1 MMSREV
7 MEMKQAVLEQPGR
20 VVIRDIPQPE
30 PGPGQILLK
39 IKEIG
44 VCGSDIHAWHGK
56 HPYITCPIVQGHE
69 FSAQVVKAGPGA
81 RGFRAGDNVT
91 VMPQVVCGTCYA
103 CRHGDYHICS
113 SLKVIGC
120 QVDGAAQE
128 YFAVD
133 SSLALKLPAG
143 MSYELGAM
151 VEPVAVGVHAL
162 SRLGSVKGQR
172 LVVLGAGPIGN
183 LTAQSARAMGADVM
197 ITDINGF
204 RLQVASRCGIRH
216 CVNTGRED
224 LATAVQRAFGSDGA
238 DAILECVGAQE
249 TIAQAISVS
258 RKGGAIVVVGVFGQ
272 KPTLDVGLIQ
282 DKELR
287 VNGTLMYK
295 ADDYR
300 TAIKLLVSRAVDP
313 VPLVTQR
320 FPFSQYGEAYEHIER
335 NRDTT
340 MKVLIDVE
348 R

>member
-1 MMSREV
+1 M
-7 MEMKQAVLEQPGR
+7 MKQAVLEQPGR
-20 VVIRDIPQPE
+20 VLFREVSLPE
-30 PGPGQILLK
+30 PGPGQLLLK

-56 HPYITCPIVQGHE
+56 HPYIRCPIVQGHE
-69 FSAQVVKAGPGA
+69 FSAQVVKSGPGA
-81 RGFRAGDNVT
+81 RGFRDGDNVT

-133 SSLALKLPAG
+133 ASLALRLPAG
-143 MSYELGAM
+143 MSYDLGAT

-162 SRLGSVKGQR
+162 SRLGPVKGRR
-172 LVVLGAGPIGN
+172 LLVLGAGPIGN
-183 LTAQSARAMGADVM
+183 LTAQGARAMGAEVM
-197 ITDINGF
+197 ITDVNGF
-204 RLQVASRCGIRH
+204 RLEVAARCGIRH

-224 LATAVQRAFGSDGA
+224 LAAAVQQAFGGDGV
-238 DAILECVGAQE
+238 DGILECVGAQE
-249 TIAQAISVS
+249 TIEQAVTVS

-272 KPTLDVGLIQ
+272 KPVVDVGLIQ

-287 VNGTLMYK
+287 LNGTLMYK
-295 ADDYR
+295 AEDYHK
-300 TAIKLLVSRAVDP
+300 AIKLLVSGAVDP
-313 VPLVTQR
+313 LPLITHR
-320 FPFSQYGEAYEHIER
+320 FPFSQYGAAYEHIER

-348 R
+348 K